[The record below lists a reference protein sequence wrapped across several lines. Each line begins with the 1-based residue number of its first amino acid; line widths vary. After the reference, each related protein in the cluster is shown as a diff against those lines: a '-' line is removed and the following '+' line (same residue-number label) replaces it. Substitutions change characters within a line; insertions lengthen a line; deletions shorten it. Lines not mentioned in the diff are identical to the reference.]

1 MEVSKEMMMLEK
13 DIRSQ
18 KKIYIHNNL
27 FLLNHIC
34 TPYLKTDTGNLL
46 ILFSVM
52 GSKTRFHKKLYGNFQ
67 RNDDVRKR
75 AKKPKSLARNSS
87 FFTHYKLV
95 WLGFLKLSPG
105 AQSCRL
111 EVEKKT
117 KGSWASSL
125 DLLT

>member
-1 MEVSKEMMMLEK
+1 MQTRGQKNSTEASLEAFHGSFLWK
-13 DIRSQ
+13 VP
-18 KKIYIHNNL
+18 KKN
-27 FLLNHIC
+27 
-34 TPYLKTDTGNLL
+34 
-46 ILFSVM
+46 
-52 GSKTRFHKKLYGNFQ
+52 
-67 RNDDVRKR
+67 DVRKR

>member
-1 MEVSKEMMMLEK
+1 MLEK
-13 DIRSQ
+13 G
-18 KKIYIHNNL
+18 
-27 FLLNHIC
+27 
-34 TPYLKTDTGNLL
+34 PYLKTD
-46 ILFSVM
+46 ILFSGILWGVM
-52 GSKTRFHKKLYGNFQ
+52 GLKRRFHENFYGSFRKN
-67 RNDDVRKR
+67 DVRKR
-75 AKKPKSLARNSS
+75 VKKPKSLARNSS

-125 DLLT
+125 DLLTYVLGFSVPTSKFQLFFGI

>member
-1 MEVSKEMMMLEK
+1 MK
-13 DIRSQ
+13 
-18 KKIYIHNNL
+18 
-27 FLLNHIC
+27 
-34 TPYLKTDTGNLL
+34 
-46 ILFSVM
+46 
-52 GSKTRFHKKLYGNFQ
+52 SKTRFHKKKLYGNFQ

-75 AKKPKSLARNSS
+75 TKKPKSLARNSS

>member
-1 MEVSKEMMMLEK
+1 MEVSQEMKMLE
-13 DIRSQ
+13 RH
-18 KKIYIHNNL
+18 KKPKQLVHNSF

-34 TPYLKTDTGNLL
+34 TPYLKIDTGNLL
-46 ILFSVM
+46 ILFSAR
-52 GSKTRFHKKLYGNFQ
+52 GSKT
-67 RNDDVRKR
+67 RKR

>member
-1 MEVSKEMMMLEK
+1 MEVFYGKFLQKLLVKFSTEAFQF
-13 DIRSQ
+13 SQ
-18 KKIYIHNNL
+18 TVSMEVFYGRFRKRKK
-27 FLLNHIC
+27 NH
-34 TPYLKTDTGNLL
+34 
-46 ILFSVM
+46 
-52 GSKTRFHKKLYGNFQ
+52 
-67 RNDDVRKR
+67 VRKR

>member
-1 MEVSKEMMMLEK
+1 MVKNF
-13 DIRSQ
+13 Q
-18 KKIYIHNNL
+18 KKYWL
-27 FLLNHIC
+27 S
-34 TPYLKTDTGNLL
+34 PYF
-46 ILFSVM
+46 FSQLWVQ
-52 GSKTRFHKKLYGNFQ
+52 KLDQ

>member
-1 MEVSKEMMMLEK
+1 MEV
-13 DIRSQ
+13 
-18 KKIYIHNNL
+18 
-27 FLLNHIC
+27 
-34 TPYLKTDTGNLL
+34 
-46 ILFSVM
+46 
-52 GSKTRFHKKLYGNFQ
+52 FHKSFLWKILTEAFNEVFQ
-67 RNDDVRKR
+67 KSFPQKFSMEGSEKEKKSDVRKR